1 LFYKK
6 AREPRL
12 SRSSA
17 IRCLVVGYGGANN
30 TGAEARAKEAIKQM
44 LDADERISITLTSL
58 DRSETLRYI
67 SENSRLKVV
76 EVNPIFVISVLRLV
90 LKSDMVVL
98 VEGSCFKDNFSSALL
113 WFFMYSAELGIKLG
127 KPTLCYAVDA
137 GHMKT
142 ENTKWARFV
151 AENMDLVITRTK
163 EAKDILK
170 SIGVSRDIKVTTDTA
185 FNQHSEDSEWVNAV
199 LKSHNLDP
207 SEGIIGIAFEEL
219 FWWPVVINIKKAMLG
234 IKKDHYKSI
243 YYHSWND
250 EAKERSEALKKTV
263 AVYADWAAST
273 FNSKIIFFAMERLDI
288 SPCKDVQV
296 LMNNDSILFDS
307 NNYNAAQITGFLRS
321 LSWLVTC
328 RYHALVLSMQ
338 ASVPMIGL
346 AHDERIESI
355 MNELDLKN
363 DYFINYL
370 ENDIFRKLKEKTQ
383 KLVYDKKKIIA
394 HIQRKFPLYIEK
406 MNMNQRYFSEFV
418 KERFPEEK

>member
-1 LFYKK
+1 
-6 AREPRL
+6 
-12 SRSSA
+12 
-17 IRCLVVGYGGANN
+17 
-30 TGAEARAKEAIKQM
+30 
-44 LDADERISITLTSL
+44 
-58 DRSETLRYI
+58 
-67 SENSRLKVV
+67 
-76 EVNPIFVISVLRLV
+76 
-90 LKSDMVVL
+90 
-98 VEGSCFKDNFSSALL
+98 
-113 WFFMYSAELGIKLG
+113 
-127 KPTLCYAVDA
+127 
-137 GHMKT
+137 
-142 ENTKWARFV
+142 
-151 AENMDLVITRTK
+151 
-163 EAKDILK
+163 
-170 SIGVSRDIKVTTDTA
+170 
-185 FNQHSEDSEWVNAV
+185 
-199 LKSHNLDP
+199 
-207 SEGIIGIAFEEL
+207 
-219 FWWPVVINIKKAMLG
+219 
-234 IKKDHYKSI
+234 
-243 YYHSWND
+243 
-250 EAKERSEALKKTV
+250 
-263 AVYADWAAST
+263 
-273 FNSKIIFFAMERLDI
+273 MERLDI